1 MNLENATPVIY
12 SAKSKTYKE
21 DLNSFDSLDD
31 TQNPEPINALEIF
44 DYIRDINDPEHPYT
58 LEELNV
64 LQEELIQLEF
74 KTIKDTNEKL
84 LDFVDVRFTPTI
96 PHCSMATLIGLAIHV
111 KLRRSLH
118 PSVKVKI
125 IFEPIKIIF
134 RCW

>member
-1 MNLENATPVIY
+1 MNFENATPVIY

-31 TQNPEPINALEIF
+31 TQDPEPINALEIF

-74 KTIKDTNEKL
+74 KSIKDTNEKL